1 MDLISIKLQ
10 ALSAINEASDIKE
23 LEDIR
28 IKYLSKNGIIK
39 KAMQEVKNLPENE
52 RAAFGKT
59 ANEIK
64 NEIEQ
69 IFTQTKK
76 EFTHTSS
83 PSQNNFFDVTMPG
96 IKPTQGHLHLVS
108 QAIEDIY
115 EIFKKI
121 GFTRARY
128 PEVEWDK
135 YAFEDLNMPKD
146 HPARDEW
153 ETLFIDQKENPKMGK
168 LVLTP
173 HTSNGQIREMLRVEG
188 KPPIRMINIGK
199 CYRRQQDI
207 SHSIMFH
214 QFEGLVVDKNIT
226 ISHLKGTLNYFVQQF
241 YGPDRKI
248 RLRPFHFQFTEPSF
262 EIDINCAVCHGTGKI
277 NDKKCRTCKQGWLE
291 LGGSGFTHPNVLKAG
306 GIDPEKYTAFA
317 FGWGVER
324 VAMMRSD
331 IQIPDIRILYE
342 NDVRFL
348 NQF

>member
-1 MDLISIKLQ
+1 MDLLSIKLQ
-10 ALSAINEASDIKE
+10 ALSAINEATDINE

-28 IKYLSKNGIIK
+28 LKYLGKNGIIK
-39 KAMQEVKNLPENE
+39 KTMQQVKTLPEQE
-52 RAAFGKT
+52 RATFGKN
-59 ANEIK
+59 ANLVK
-64 NEIEQ
+64 NEIEE
-69 IFTQTKK
+69 IFKQKNS
-76 EFTHTSS
+76 EFK
-83 PSQNNFFDVTMPG
+83 QNKTPQKSEYFDITMPG
-96 IKPTQGHLHLVS
+96 IKPNLGHLHLVS

-115 EIFKKI
+115 QIFQKI
-121 GFTRARY
+121 GFTRSRY

-135 YAFEDLNMPKD
+135 YAFEDLNMPKT

-153 ETLFIDQKENPKMGK
+153 ETLFIDQKEDPKMGK
-168 LVLTP
+168 VVLTP
-173 HTSNGQIREMLRVEG
+173 HTSNGQIREMLRLNG

-241 YGPDRKI
+241 YGPDREI

-277 NDKKCRTCKQGWLE
+277 NDQKCRTCKQGWLE
-291 LGGSGFTHPNVLKAG
+291 LGGSGFVHPNVLKAG
-306 GIDPEKYTAFA
+306 GIDSNKYSGFA

-324 VAMMRSD
+324 VFMMRSD
-331 IQIPDIRILYE
+331 IKIPDIRILYE
-342 NDVRFL
+342 NDIRFL

>member
-1 MDLISIKLQ
+1 MDLLSTKLQ
-10 ALSAINEASDIKE
+10 ALSAINDASDKKE

-28 IKYLSKNGIIK
+28 IKYLGKNGIIK
-39 KAMQEVKNLPENE
+39 KAMQQVRNLPENQ
-52 RAAFGKT
+52 RSTFGKT
-59 ANEIK
+59 ANDVKNQIQEIFDQK
-64 NEIEQ
+64 N
-69 IFTQTKK
+69 K
-76 EFTHTSS
+76 EFNKNKESKREE
-83 PSQNNFFDVTMPG
+83 FFDVTIPG
-96 IKPTQGHLHLVS
+96 IRPPQGHLHLVS

-115 EIFKKI
+115 EIFKRI

-135 YAFEDLNMPKD
+135 FAFEDLNMPKT

-153 ETLFIDQKENPKMGK
+153 ETLFVDQKEDKKMGK
-168 LVLTP
+168 VVLTP
-173 HTSNGQIREMLRVEG
+173 HTSNGQVREMLRLNS

-214 QFEGLVVDKNIT
+214 QFEGLVIDKGIT
-226 ISHLKGTLNYFVQQF
+226 ISHLKGTLNYFARQF
-241 YGPDRKI
+241 YGPNREI

-262 EIDINCAVCHGTGKI
+262 EIDINCAVCHGTGKV
-277 NDKKCRTCKQGWLE
+277 NNKKCRTCKQGWLE
-291 LGGSGFTHPNVLKAG
+291 LGGSGFVHPNVLKAG
-306 GIDPEKYTAFA
+306 GIDHTKYTGFA

-342 NDVRFL
+342 NDIRFL